1 MDLDI
6 DDKFQ
11 LLDAIGMPKNNN
23 LLFSSLNDILIYSI
37 GSNIIIYNLKKN
49 IKTFL
54 QNYYTDEI
62 CTFKFL
68 DKKEQLLLIINKG
81 PHPLLSIWKLPF
93 LEEIYSQEI
102 FNENNNINFK
112 EIFIEK
118 IFSNLFII
126 IITAIDCNFLYILK
140 HENYIN
146 FTVEKIC
153 QIPDVHSAIEGFK
166 CFYDDIYLI
175 FLLNNN
181 LLYYLIDSKKIFYSG
196 KKDIENDTQEIIK
209 LYQKYSYPFK
219 LKKDSLLI
227 SDKHGLIFFLTS
239 KGNCLV
245 YNKNGESITSINAL
259 NNEEN
264 FTSIFLE
271 ENSLCLGTDK
281 TKIYIYTIS
290 SNKKNE
296 NFKLKY
302 FIKEQAL
309 KNIKLNFQLN
319 NNNSNK
325 NNNNNTIKQKD
336 IKIEYVN
343 MNQKLDKIFIKLSN
357 NSILYVPLTSI
368 IDDSQ
373 GIFYFNSLGNK
384 TCLYSYNHS
393 EPINT
398 IEINNN
404 YDEFNTI
411 IYTCS
416 KDNNLI
422 QYKIDFSSNKLS
434 NLYLDLNEIL
444 KPQKEKDINE
454 FNDAYLTVIKF
465 APNDN
470 TKLLAGDNK
479 GNLYIFNIKENYF
492 QYKKYYIDDN
502 SIEFISFSKEG
513 NLICLGILTGK
524 QIIFDI
530 NKNCE
535 LCLKLNGNYL
545 NQEEIDF
552 RISNYHIIT
561 YNYFFGKEKHKD
573 CILFMKNTKKVE
585 YSKLFY
591 EKGKLNKKKIILNEF
606 ENDILDIKI
615 HVSEN
620 YLIILNDKNQI
631 IINEINLGETTAV
644 IDLSEQ
650 TKKIYNFSIDQSG
663 LYLCIICSNYYSLKC
678 NDLLLIEIGT
688 GVIASYIKCIGKVFK
703 IFFDY
708 YSKYIITGSH
718 DGILSL
724 WKIPK
729 NLANI
734 MINTLTEME
743 KNENYWDQYEI
754 KYNINNRNNF
764 VEENN
769 ENELEMPPKLRTE
782 ISMRNSNKFEEV
794 EDNGPHKGIQT
805 WQNNENKISK
815 QIFQRN
821 DNNNSDNFSIEN
833 GLINTFGK
841 NINKKNNY
849 FPDYENNVNYNSYI
863 PYNNINNTN
872 NQKFNSNNNSKN
884 NKSSIKKESDLD
896 KNIREEN
903 TLQNCYEKFKKE
915 RLMKN
920 SFNKPINNNNN
931 NKNFKENKF
940 KNNNKVNNRPFS
952 SEKPITN
959 NKKYL
964 KQNQPIYNNN
974 SNKLNLYQ
982 KEKYNKKRNDSI
994 DFEIDF
1000 DINKIRPNFDPNLY
1014 SEQGNK
1020 KYSLISNELIKP
1032 YIIDKFNNN
1041 KNDYLRHTENDI
1053 DYNKISNKGFSNLNS
1068 SNTINNLT
1076 ISNKN
1081 INKSNNTSRKSEK
1094 INNAMN
1100 ILMNKSR
1107 SKNSEVNKNNIVN
1120 NKTISSKNIS
1130 HDFAYINNVKVE
1142 PSNLN

>member
-1 MDLDI
+1 MDLAL

-11 LLDAIGMPKNNN
+11 LLDTIGVPKNN
-23 LLFSSLNDILIYSI
+23 LLFSSLNDLLIYSI

-54 QNYYTDEI
+54 QNYYTNEI
-62 CTFKFL
+62 SIFKFL

-81 PHPLLSIWKLPF
+81 SSPFLSIWKLPF

-102 FNENNNINFK
+102 FFENDNINFK
-112 EIFIEK
+112 DIYIEK

-140 HENYIN
+140 HDN
-146 FTVEKIC
+146 FTNFKVEKVA
-153 QIPDVHSAIEGFK
+153 QISNIPTAIEGFK

-175 FLLNNN
+175 FIVNNN
-181 LLYYLIDSKKIFYSG
+181 LLYYLLDPKKIFF
-196 KKDIENDTQEIIK
+196 NTNNNNQEIIK
-209 LYQKYSYPFK
+209 LHQKFTYPFN
-219 LKKDSLLI
+219 LKKDSLQI

-245 YNKNGESITSINAL
+245 YNKKGESIISINPL
-259 NNEEN
+259 NKEEN
-264 FTSIFLE
+264 FTSIFLD

-281 TKIYIYTIS
+281 TKIYIYTII
-290 SNKKNE
+290 NKNND

-302 FIKEQAL
+302 FIKEQTL

-319 NNNSNK
+319 NNSSKNNK
-325 NNNNNTIKQKD
+325 NNNTYESKD
-336 IKIEYVN
+336 IIVEYIN
-343 MNQKLDKIFIKLSN
+343 INQKLDKIFIKLSN
-357 NSILYVPLTSI
+357 NSFLYVPLSSI
-368 IDDSQ
+368 MDDSQ

-393 EPINT
+393 EQINT

-404 YDEFNTI
+404 YNEFETI
-411 IYTCS
+411 IYSCS
-416 KDNNLI
+416 KDNTLI

-434 NLYLDLNEIL
+434 NLYFDLNDIL
-444 KPQKEKDINE
+444 KTQNEKNE
-454 FNDAYLTVIKF
+454 NDFEDAYLTVIKF
-465 APNDN
+465 SPIDN
-470 TKLLAGDNK
+470 TKLFAGDNK
-479 GNLYIFNIKENYF
+479 GNLYIFKIKENYF

-513 NLICLGILTGK
+513 NLICLGLLTGK
-524 QIIFDI
+524 QLIFDL

-545 NQEEIDF
+545 NQDEIDF
-552 RISNYHIIT
+552 RISNYHVIT

-573 CILFMKNTKKVE
+573 CILFMKNTNKVE

-591 EKGKLNKKKIILNEF
+591 EKNGKLNKKKITLNEF

-644 IDLSEQ
+644 IDLSDQ
-650 TKKIYNFSIDQSG
+650 TNKIYNFYIDQSG
-663 LYLCIICSNYYSLKC
+663 LYICIICSSYYSKNC
-678 NDLLLIEIGT
+678 NDLIFIEIGT
-688 GVIASYIKCIGKVFK
+688 GSIASYIKCIGKVFK

-729 NLANI
+729 NLVNI
-734 MINTLTEME
+734 MINTLSEME
-743 KNENYWDQYEI
+743 KNENYWEQFEI
-754 KYNINNRNNF
+754 KYYINNKNNF
-764 VEENN
+764 IDEINDI
-769 ENELEMPPKLRTE
+769 EMPRKLKTE
-782 ISMRNSNKFEEV
+782 ISFNKNNKFEEV

-805 WQNNENKISK
+805 WQNDNIKINKEK
-815 QIFQRN
+815 NQKNQRKFN
-821 DNNNSDNFSIEN
+821 NNNSDNYSLEN
-833 GLINTFGK
+833 GQNTFDK
-841 NINKKNNY
+841 NININTNNKNDY
-849 FPDYENNVNYNSYI
+849 FPNYENNINYNSYI
-863 PYNNINNTN
+863 PNTINN
-872 NQKFNSNNNSKN
+872 KPK
-884 NKSSIKKESDLD
+884 IKRESDLD

-915 RLMKN
+915 RLMRN
-920 SFNKPINNNNN
+920 SFAKPNNNN
-931 NKNFKENKF
+931 NKNINNKNIKENKI
-940 KNNNKVNNRPFS
+940 KNNNKVNYRPFS
-952 SEKPITN
+952 SERKISN

-964 KQNQPIYNNN
+964 NQPAFNNYNNKK
-974 SNKLNLYQ
+974 NKMNLYE
-982 KEKYNKKRNDSI
+982 KEKYNKKENDSI

-1020 KYSLISNELIKP
+1020 KYSLISKELIKP
-1032 YIIDKFNNN
+1032 YLINTLDKN
-1041 KNDYLRHTENDI
+1041 KKDYLRHIEKDDT
-1053 DYNKISNKGFSNLNS
+1053 DYNNKISNKEYSNFIS
-1068 SNTINNLT
+1068 SNTNNNLS

-1081 INKSNNTSRKSEK
+1081 VYKSNNSSNKK
-1094 INNAMN
+1094 INDAMN
-1100 ILMNKSR
+1100 VLMEKTGT
-1107 SKNSEVNKNNIVN
+1107 KNSITNQNNNIN
-1120 NKTISSKNIS
+1120 SKSISSKSIS
-1130 HDFAYINNVKVE
+1130 HDFAYINNVKIE
-1142 PSNLN
+1142 PSKLN